1 MDEDDDTK
9 PPRHWGDFGALFLAG
24 GFSLFGLYLIVDMIS
39 GGHPLGILFQKPPA
53 QTQQSQQVQVPS
65 EEEQRA
71 APFNAEPG
79 EVVLSTKTMTPI
91 KRPAPPKPKS
101 APHS

>member
-1 MDEDDDTK
+1 MDEEDDIK

-53 QTQQSQQVQVPS
+53 QTQQVQVPS

-71 APFNAEPG
+71 APFNAQPG
-79 EVVLSTKTMTPI
+79 EVVLSTKTM
-91 KRPAPPKPKS
+91 KPVS
-101 APHS
+101 APKKPQDPKKPVPRP